1 MFDKKY
7 TMKYSIKSIVL
18 LLIIGISTSC
28 NQMKEEE
35 IAEIGI
41 KSCRKLAPFIKQLG
55 FNPATSAFSTTEN
68 KMKGIVLIQFP
79 QGANDTARKI
89 YQDSTWK
96 QFGYMGSI
104 TTDDNGS
111 TYTAAIPMVNT
122 LDLPIKEMNKVYKI
136 DAITGKMNVF
146 CTLPKPDSVEGIVP
160 FAILGVYFDCH
171 AKVLYVSSVAG
182 STRDVENGVI
192 YAIDVATAKVIDQ
205 LKGYDAMGL
214 FVGGIN
220 NEKRLFFGSA
230 RKPNI
235 NSIELTKDG
244 SFKNKN
250 IKQEISLDNL
260 GSRGNDKA
268 RRIRYDKA
276 GNLIIYG
283 IEFNYSL
290 AAQSQKPETGYQFNY
305 NEDEKKWEFYKIVH

>member
-1 MFDKKY
+1 MKK
-7 TMKYSIKSIVL
+7 INILSIVVSL
-18 LLIIGISTSC
+18 VFITSC

-41 KSCRKLAPFIKQLG
+41 KPCRNLAPFIKQLG
-55 FNPATSAFSTTEN
+55 FNPSTSAFSTTEA
-68 KMKGIVLIQFP
+68 KMKGVVLIQFP
-79 QGANDTARKI
+79 QNANDTTRKM
-89 YQDSTWK
+89 YQDSSWK
-96 QFGYMGSI
+96 QFGYMGSL
-104 TTDDNGS
+104 TTDDNGNA
-111 TYTAAIPMVNT
+111 YTAGIPMVNT
-122 LDLPIKEMNKVYKI
+122 LDLPFKEMNKVYKI
-136 DAITGKMNVF
+136 DANTGKMNVF
-146 CTLPKPDSVEGIVP
+146 CTLPKPDSAEGTVP

-182 STRDVENGVI
+182 STRDEEKGII
-192 YAIDVATAKVIDQ
+192 YAIDIATAKVIDE
-205 LKGYDAMGL
+205 LNGNDAMGL

-230 RKPNI
+230 RKPI
-235 NSIELTKDG
+235 IHSIELTKDG

-250 IKQEISLDNL
+250 IKQELSLDNL
-260 GSRGNDKA
+260 GPRGSDKA

-290 AAQSQKPETGYQFNY
+290 AAQSNKPETGYQFNFDE
-305 NEDEKKWEFYKIVH
+305 NEKKWSFYKIL

>member
-1 MFDKKY
+1 MKK
-7 TMKYSIKSIVL
+7 INILSIVVSL
-18 LLIIGISTSC
+18 VFITSC

-35 IAEIGI
+35 IAEIGR
-41 KSCRKLAPFIKQLG
+41 KPCRKLAPFIKQLG
-55 FNPATSAFSTTEN
+55 FNPATSAFSTTEG
-68 KMKGIVLIQFP
+68 KMKGVVLVQFP
-79 QGANDTARKI
+79 QNANDTTRKM
-89 YQDSTWK
+89 YQDSSWK
-96 QFGYMGSI
+96 QFGFMGSL
-104 TTDDNGS
+104 TTDDNGNA
-111 TYTAAIPMVNT
+111 YTAGIPMVNT
-122 LDLPIKEMNKVYKI
+122 LELPFKEMNKVYKI
-136 DAITGKMNVF
+136 DANTGKMNVF
-146 CTLPKPDSVEGIVP
+146 CTLPKPDSTEGIVP

-182 STRDVENGVI
+182 STRDEEKGVI
-192 YAIDVATAKVIDQ
+192 YAIDIATAKVIDE
-205 LKGYDAMGL
+205 LKNNDAMGL

-250 IKQEISLDNL
+250 IKKELSLDNL
-260 GSRGNDKA
+260 GPRGSDKA

-290 AAQSQKPETGYQFNY
+290 AAQSNKPETGYHFNFDE
-305 NEDEKKWEFYKIVH
+305 NEKKWSFYKIL